1 MSLGDLRG
9 SLGTLEDEP
18 DPDAEACE
26 LEQYR
31 HQPSTGCL

>member
-1 MSLGDLRG
+1 MFSRRIQV
-9 SLGTLEDEP
+9 EDEP